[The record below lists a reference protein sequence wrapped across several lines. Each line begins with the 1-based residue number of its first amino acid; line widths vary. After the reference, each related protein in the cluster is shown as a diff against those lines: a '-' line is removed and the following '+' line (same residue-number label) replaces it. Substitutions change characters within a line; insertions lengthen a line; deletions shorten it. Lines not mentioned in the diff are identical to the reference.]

1 MWLVC
6 ITAMILMEILL
17 STSRRYMILQ
27 EDLRM
32 LRSENTKGLRRDV
45 AEQYFLMA
53 LDIIAAV
60 SLLLITALSLT
71 LI

>member
-1 MWLVC
+1 
-6 ITAMILMEILL
+6 
-17 STSRRYMILQ
+17 
-27 EDLRM
+27 
-32 LRSENTKGLRRDV
+32 V

-60 SLLLITALSLT
+60 SLVGITVPLLT